1 MSDEEFTLEQI
12 TSNFGLTIEET
23 IDSFTPIPD
32 LPLDEY
38 FLR

>member
-12 TSNFGLTIEET
+12 TSNFGLTIEES
-23 IDSFTPIPD
+23 IDSFTTIPD